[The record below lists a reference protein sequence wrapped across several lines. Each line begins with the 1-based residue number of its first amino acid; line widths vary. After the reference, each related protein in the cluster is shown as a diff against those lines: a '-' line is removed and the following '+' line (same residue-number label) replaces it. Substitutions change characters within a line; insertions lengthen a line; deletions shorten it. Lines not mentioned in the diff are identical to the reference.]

1 MQKSTVS
8 KNALVV
14 DKRNDRY
21 NDTYP
26 MTREELMKVNVNSVS
41 YKKNIYFNYEV
52 KKIKYSNF

>member
-21 NDTYP
+21 NDTHP
-26 MTREELMKVNVNSVS
+26 MTREELMKVNVNSVCYS
-41 YKKNIYFNYEV
+41 FYLYICFIYSIN
-52 KKIKYSNF
+52 